1 MEVPLRRNRIII
13 LLVVGTFII
22 LLAVAIAYGVQV
34 WIRKVNPLMDVPRAE
49 FDKTVNVT
57 RVRIGDVIK
66 VEVFIGWHGHVLP
79 EFRRDVKIVDP
90 FPEDYFILVD
100 ESNICE
106 YRGRGPGP
114 GFSYSLK
121 VVGGLAESV
130 MLPKPIF
137 YLDEVEIPLSGTS
150 PIVQI
155 IQTTS

>member
-1 MEVPLRRNRIII
+1 
-13 LLVVGTFII
+13 
-22 LLAVAIAYGVQV
+22 
-34 WIRKVNPLMDVPRAE
+34 MDVPHAE
-49 FDKTVNVT
+49 FLKTMNVT
-57 RVRIGDVIK
+57 RVRIGDMIK

-79 EFRRDVKIVDP
+79 EFKRNVKVIDP

-100 ESNICE
+100 GSNICE

-121 VVGGLAESV
+121 VVEGLGESV
-130 MLPKPIF
+130 VLPKPIF
-137 YLDEVEIPLSGTS
+137 YLDGVEIPLSGTS